1 MTYLLRLD
9 LAVFNAIVVHAALSP
24 GRVDP
29 TVDDGMS
36 NMDALRVELAGE

>member
-1 MTYLLRLD
+1 VTYLLRLD
-9 LAVFNAIVVHAALSP
+9 LAVFNAVVVHAALSP

-36 NMDALRVELAGE
+36 NMDALGMEFAGQ